1 MLLVV
6 VVVVAGGGTSQ
17 EMTSQEWQSASRLR
31 NDIAGDR
38 TAVELVLLLFI
49 DPLLGAAVELML
61 LSVELLLSRRR

>member
-1 MLLVV
+1 
-6 VVVVAGGGTSQ
+6 
-17 EMTSQEWQSASRLR
+17 MTSQEWQSASRLR

-38 TAVELVLLLFI
+38 TAVLLLFI